1 MEKAAGH
8 RPRLPAPMAVKPIQ
22 RVLVIKLGGV
32 GEMVL
37 AFPAFERIRQAHP
50 KAKITLLTTQPF
62 EALAKSSPFFNTVDA
77 DGGAKDPASWTALIL
92 RIRRGHFDRVYDL
105 QNDNSTNLILQA
117 LRPLAPAWSG
127 TAIGASLPHRNRHRA
142 RMHQLERQADQLK
155 DAGIWPDA
163 PVKPLSAA
171 PPDISWILARSA
183 QPRSMTVAGGHRPLV
198 LLAPGSSDNHHPER
212 RWPIELYGQF
222 AKRMQDAGYD
232 IVIIGSLHQSALA
245 HSIQR
250 MAPRARDLTGRT
262 DLVQIA
268 SLGAR
273 AALAVGNDL
282 GPLHLIAAAGSPTI
296 ALFNS
301 EPDPFVIAPRGHVT
315 VLHAPQLKS
324 LAIDTVE
331 SAARLLA
338 RTLA

>member
-1 MEKAAGH
+1 V
-8 RPRLPAPMAVKPIQ
+8 PVKPIQ

-77 DGGAKDPASWTALIL
+77 DGGAKDPASWAALIL

-105 QNDNSTNLILQA
+105 QNDASTNLIFQA
-117 LRPLAPAWSG
+117 LRPLGPEWSG
-127 TAIGASLPHRNRHRA
+127 TAMGASLPHRNRGRA
-142 RMHQLERQADQLK
+142 KMHQLERQADQLK
-155 DAGIWPDA
+155 EAGIWPDA

-171 PPDISWILARSA
+171 PPDISWILGRSA

-198 LLAPGSSDNHHPER
+198 ILAPGGEGNHR
-212 RWPIELYGQF
+212 QLRWPIEQYGQF

-232 IVIIGSLHQSALA
+232 IVIIGALNQSSFA
-245 HSIQR
+245 HAIQR
-250 MAPRARDLTGRT
+250 AAPRARDLTGRT

-282 GPLHLIAAAGSPTI
+282 GPLHLIAAAGAPTI
-296 ALFNS
+296 ALFAS
-301 EPDPFVIAPRGHVT
+301 EPDPFLIAPRGHVT
-315 VLHAPQLKS
+315 VLHAPALKS
-324 LAIDTVE
+324 LSVDSVVD
-331 SAARLLA
+331 AAKLLA
-338 RTLA
+338 RTPA

>member
-1 MEKAAGH
+1 
-8 RPRLPAPMAVKPIQ
+8 MAVKPIQ

-62 EALAKSSPFFNTVDA
+62 AALAKSSPFFDVVDA
-77 DGGAKDPASWTALIL
+77 DGAAKDPASWAALIL
-92 RIRRGHFDRVYDL
+92 RLRRGRFDRVYDL
-105 QNDNSTNLILQA
+105 QNDGATSLIFQGM
-117 LRPLAPAWSG
+117 RPLGPEWSG
-127 TAIGASLPHRNRHRA
+127 TALGASLPHRERHRN
-142 RMHQLERQADQLK
+142 RMHQLERQASQLQ

-163 PVKPLSAA
+163 PTKPLSAA
-171 PPDISWILARSA
+171 PPDISWILARGA
-183 QPRSMTVAGGHRPLV
+183 QPRSMSVAGGHRPLV
-198 LLAPGSSDNHHPER
+198 ILAPASETNRAEL
-212 RWPIELYGQF
+212 RWPIELFGEF
-222 AKRMQDAGYD
+222 ARRMQDAGYD
-232 IVIIGSLHQSALA
+232 IVVIGALNQSNLA
-245 HSIQR
+245 HAIQR
-250 MAPRARDLTGRT
+250 KAPRARDLTGRT

-282 GPLHLIAAAGSPTI
+282 GPLHLIAAAGAPTI

-315 VLHAPQLKS
+315 VLHAPDLKTLS
-324 LAIDTVE
+324 VDTVF
-331 SAARLLA
+331 SAAQLLA
-338 RTLA
+338 RTTA